1 STSMNTNRIL
11 RKKEVLHL
19 TGNSSATLY
28 RLISKGFFPLSK
40 RLTGDNGRAVGWLE
54 SDINNWVNSRM
65 QAGE

>member
-1 STSMNTNRIL
+1 
-11 RKKEVLHL
+11 
-19 TGNSSATLY
+19 
-28 RLISKGFFPLSK
+28 KGFFPLSK

>member
-1 STSMNTNRIL
+1 MNTNRIL

-19 TGNSSATLY
+19 TGI
-28 RLISKGFFPLSK
+28 ISKGFFPLSK

>member
-1 STSMNTNRIL
+1 MNTNRIL

-54 SDINNWVNSRM
+54 SD
-65 QAGE
+65 